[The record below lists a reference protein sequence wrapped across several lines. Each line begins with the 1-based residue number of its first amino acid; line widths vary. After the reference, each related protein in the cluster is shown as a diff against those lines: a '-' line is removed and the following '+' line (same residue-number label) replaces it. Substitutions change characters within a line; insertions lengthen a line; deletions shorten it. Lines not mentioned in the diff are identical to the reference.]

1 MLRLKSTDLR
11 NGGESARL
19 VCGRVRGVVRGMK
32 RRMEGICLCV
42 LECREKSKFVVD
54 SNDNSACE
62 SFLAMARLWP
72 FFSTPFSSLPA
83 SPLLPVPIPLP
94 TTKEAKDEGAT
105 LSVLNTLLEPF
116 KGQDIPLAA
125 RSDPTL
131 VQKEELPFTVSKIW
145 QYVPFLASQGAY
157 SLAQATPRLYA

>member
-1 MLRLKSTDLR
+1 
-11 NGGESARL
+11 
-19 VCGRVRGVVRGMK
+19 
-32 RRMEGICLCV
+32 
-42 LECREKSKFVVD
+42 
-54 SNDNSACE
+54 
-62 SFLAMARLWP
+62 MARLWP

-157 SLAQATPRLYA
+157 SLAQATPRLYARVETEPPSFESKLNQQPNSLSLGPPLPPSQPPRNSADSIVKPSRRYLTHESLR